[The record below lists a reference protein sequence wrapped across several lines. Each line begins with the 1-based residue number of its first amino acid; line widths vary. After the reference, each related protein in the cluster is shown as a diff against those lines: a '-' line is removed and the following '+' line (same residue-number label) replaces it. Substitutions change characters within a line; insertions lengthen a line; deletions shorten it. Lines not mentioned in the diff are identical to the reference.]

1 MIWQNIKLGDLFEQ
15 YRIEH
20 IVQDNIEYGQITI
33 SKNGYIKFRTK
44 KKGNTIGR
52 KRQFVIDLKKYPNTM
67 LFTRQGVSEGAIGF
81 APKEVNGC
89 IATENMPMFSLKPNI
104 PKKFVELLFKSQQ
117 YIEKVQKIIPT
128 GSAQKSIHERDL
140 LLIEL
145 TIPDEKGQL
154 QLVEQFNKIEDDISI
169 LDNEVEYQ
177 QNLLT
182 KLKQSILQ
190 EAIEGKLTANWREQN
205 LDIEPA
211 SILLEKILAE
221 KEQLIKEKKLKKPQ
235 PIKNIKTLRDTNI
248 PTNWKWAKGDELFF
262 TTKLAGFEYTEHI
275 TLKDIGEVP
284 VIRAQNVRPFN
295 IKKDNLKYIDMDTS
309 LKLHRCALTKPALL
323 VTFIGAG
330 IGDVA
335 LFNEEK
341 RWHLAP
347 NVAKQEVF
355 EGCEDLISLKF
366 INHYMMSNIGKKELF
381 KHVKATAQPS
391 LSMGTIRDIDYPI
404 PPIEEQKEIVNK
416 IEKLFAICDELEE
429 QINSSKQNTQSLMQA
444 VLKEAFE
451 R

>member
-1 MIWQNIKLGDLFEQ
+1 MKKVKLGDYIERVSIKASDLEDYSKLEALGVSNVKGITKTNHVKSADLAKYLYIEENYFAYNP
-15 YRIEH
+15 YRINVGSIGLTPKSTKGLVSPAY
-20 IVQDNIEYGQITI
+20 IVFKA
-33 SKNGYIKFRTK
+33 KNT
-44 KKGNTIGR
+44 
-52 KRQFVIDLKKYPNTM
+52 
-67 LFTRQGVSEGAIGF
+67 
-81 APKEVNGC
+81 
-89 IATENMPMFSLKPNI
+89 LKP
-104 PKKFVELLFKSQQ
+104 ELLFDFLKSFDGIQQ
-117 YIEKVQKIIPT
+117 INKLAKGTVRKTLSFDNLSKIELIVPDIEKQEKILGLKLKT
-128 GSAQKSIHERDL
+128 GYIHTEL
-140 LLIEL
+140 ESEIE
-145 TIPDEKGQL
+145 
-154 QLVEQFNKIEDDISI
+154 N
-169 LDNEVEYQ
+169 Q

-190 EAIEGKLTANWREQN
+190 EAIEGKLTSKWREQN
-205 LDIEPA
+205 QDIEPA
-211 SILLEKILAE
+211 SILLEKIKVE
-221 KEQLIKEKKLKKPQ
+221 KEQLIKGKKLKKSQ
-235 PIKNIKTLRDTNI
+235 PIKNIKTLRDINI

-262 TTKLAGFEYTEHI
+262 ITKLAGFEYTEHI
-275 TLKDIGEVP
+275 TLEDRGEVP

-309 LKLHRCALTKPALL
+309 LKLHRCALIKPALL
-323 VTFIGAG
+323 ITFIGAG

-347 NVAKQEVF
+347 NVAKQELF

-366 INHYMMSNIGKKELF
+366 INHYMMSDIGKKELF

-404 PPIEEQKEIVNK
+404 PPIEEQKEIVKK

-429 QINSSKQNTQSLMQA
+429 QINSSKQNTQTLMQA